1 MRLKSQWEEQYRE
14 WSKRDLSDKEYVYFW
29 VDGIYFNIRLDD
41 EGSCILV
48 IIATDKHGK
57 KELLAVSDGYREST
71 IGWKEMLL
79 DLKRRGFD
87 IGPRLA
93 VGDGAMGF
101 WKELR
106 KVIRRQKNNDAGFI
120 RPLISWI
127 NCRKAC
133 NPKPRSI

>member
-1 MRLKSQWEEQYRE
+1 VVRLKSQWEEQYRE
-14 WSKRDLSDKEYVYFW
+14 WSKRDLIDKEYVYFW

-41 EGSCILV
+41 ERSCIPV

-79 DLKRRGFD
+79 DLKRRGLD

-101 WKELR
+101 WKTLR
-106 KVIRRQKNNDAGFI
+106 EVI
-120 RPLISWI
+120 
-127 NCRKAC
+127 C
-133 NPKPRSI
+133 